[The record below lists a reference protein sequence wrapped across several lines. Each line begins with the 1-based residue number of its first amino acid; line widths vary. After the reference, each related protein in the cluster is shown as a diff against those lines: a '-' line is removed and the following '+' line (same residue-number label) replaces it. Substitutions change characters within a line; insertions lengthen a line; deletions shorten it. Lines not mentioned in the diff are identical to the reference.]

1 MLEQITPLDGAALL
15 VFLAIWTGYSVLF
28 DGRLRPH
35 GSINARMITIRY
47 MWMVRMLGREMRMG
61 DATLIGHSIRSG
73 TFFASTTLL
82 LLAGLVGVL
91 GSAEQIH
98 AATVNLSVLFRGN
111 PLALFELKVVVL
123 VGIFVYAFFKFTW
136 AIRQFNYFSGVIGS
150 APEADAGPVDTTFA
164 RRMATILSQAFWQF
178 NAGIRA
184 YYFALAVLGWF
195 IHPVAFMAASA
206 VIAVVLAHRQLYSAT
221 ACDIAEHAA
230 SLSEPRVEGDRSG

>member
-1 MLEQITPLDGAALL
+1 MLEHVTLLDGIALL
-15 VFLAIWTGYSVLF
+15 VFLAIWAGYSVLF
-28 DGRLRPH
+28 DGRFRPAR
-35 GSINARMITIRY
+35 SINAQMVTIRY
-47 MWMVRMLGREMRMG
+47 MWMVRMLGREMRMA
-61 DATLIGHSIRSG
+61 DATLIGHSIRNG

-136 AIRQFNYFSGVIGS
+136 AIRQFNYFSGIIGS
-150 APEADAGPVDTTFA
+150 APEADAGPVDTIFA
-164 RRMATILSQAFWQF
+164 RRMATMLSQAFWQF

-195 IHPVAFMAASA
+195 IDPLAFMGATL
-206 VIAVVLAHRQLYSAT
+206 VIALVLAQRQMYSAT
-221 ACDIAEHAA
+221 ARDIGEHAD
-230 SLSEPRVEGDRSG
+230 SLLE